1 MKTQAV
7 EIWLVRHG
15 ETTMNEQGRLS
26 GWSDVALT
34 DCGRR
39 QARWLRELLAAE
51 DFDGVWSSDL
61 SRAVDTARLA
71 CAEPVVDARLR
82 EIHFGD
88 LEGMAYETLAEEH
101 KRGLISFEGFAPPGG
116 ETLETLVAR
125 VNAFLDE
132 LGPGRHVVFCH
143 GGVLRAVM
151 RQVGPDRFLPNGS
164 AIVVDWTERRLLAV
178 HENELGTSSAVVS
191 ESERKAGCDD

>member
-1 MKTQAV
+1 MDAQGV

-15 ETTMNEQGRLS
+15 ETTMNEEGRLS

-39 QARWLRELLAAE
+39 QARWLKELLSKE
-51 DFDGVWSSDL
+51 NFDGVWSSDL
-61 SRAVDTARLA
+61 SRAVETARLA
-71 CAEPVVDARLR
+71 YGEPAVDARLR
-82 EIHFGD
+82 EIDFGD
-88 LEGMAYETLAEEH
+88 LEGLAYETLAEQH

-116 ETLETLVAR
+116 ETLELLVAR

-132 LGPGRHVVFCH
+132 LDSGRHVVFCH

-164 AIVVDWTERRLLAV
+164 AIVVDWIGQRLLAV
-178 HENELGTSSAVVS
+178 HENDLGTSSAVVS